1 MTSDDLKKAGG
12 PRPPAERTRGKE
24 TTAGGSRLERPG
36 PTITW
41 ELFHALLEIAG
52 QQIDP
57 ASAEVGWW
65 YAQTAHPYGVWQN
78 IPEEY
83 QQIGR
88 EYFARAPG
96 TRIWVN
102 FDDLPKATEDALW
115 KAHSSK
121 LAFPAGL

>member
-24 TTAGGSRLERPG
+24 TTRSHNYLGTIPRAARDRRAADRSGERGGGVVVRTNSRPLRRLAEYSRGIPADWTRIFCTRPG
-36 PTITW
+36 T
-41 ELFHALLEIAG
+41 
-52 QQIDP
+52 D
-57 ASAEVGWW
+57 V
-65 YAQTAHPYGVWQN
+65 
-78 IPEEY
+78 
-83 QQIGR
+83 
-88 EYFARAPG
+88 
-96 TRIWVN
+96 WVN